1 MAEQLVRR
9 GICQHCGSV
18 LPQLLDAG
26 FADRRVGLLFE
37 DLVGQ
42 FQFRHV
48 NECVRI
54 TGKHA
59 AAGGTVHAPLAALC
73 PLAVVVA
80 VDHRTAQLGAHLVE
94 LVAEMCH
101 LVGTVLVAGDDL
113 VNGVD
118 DDGNVLLFL
127 GSPDKLR
134 GKPVHGF
141 CHAAE
146 IPDVNATEIR
156 RRQFHCLIH
165 VPEPVQAARPIQF
178 QIDV

>member
-1 MAEQLVRR
+1 MAEQLVRC
-9 GICQHCGSV
+9 GIRQHCRSV

-26 FADRRVGLLFE
+26 FTDGRIGLLFE
-37 DLVGQ
+37 DLIRQ
-42 FQFRHV
+42 FQLCHI
-48 NECVRI
+48 NECIRI

-59 AAGGTVHAPLAALC
+59 AAGGTIHAPLAALC

-118 DDGNVLLFL
+118 DDGNEVLLFRPTNQFRCKFVHRFGYATQMPHFNIPNIDRRYL
-127 GSPDKLR
+127 QSSINIMDSVVTGSL
-134 GKPVHGF
+134 V
-141 CHAAE
+141 
-146 IPDVNATEIR
+146 
-156 RRQFHCLIH
+156 QF
-165 VPEPVQAARPIQF
+165 
-178 QIDV
+178 